1 MAKLNVTKRKEA
13 TMSGRPVNSG
23 KLKAP
28 KNTPNSSSVAETI
41 NTTNNNLNERLVAY
55 GLGLIWKGLCL
66 KDNAPPLS

>member
-23 KLKAP
+23 NLKALE
-28 KNTPNSSSVAETI
+28 NFLNSSSMAETI
-41 NTTNNNLNERLVAY
+41 HITNNNLNERLVAY